1 VRKVSLRLSIIT
13 RRRENVDSLL
23 LKISEHKKVLVPFSS
38 ALPRFSELESFEILR
53 KLLRSKRL

>member
-1 VRKVSLRLSIIT
+1 LRLSTTTT

-23 LKISEHKKVLVPFSS
+23 LKISEQKKVLVPYSS
-38 ALPRFSELESFEILR
+38 ALPRFTELESFKMSR